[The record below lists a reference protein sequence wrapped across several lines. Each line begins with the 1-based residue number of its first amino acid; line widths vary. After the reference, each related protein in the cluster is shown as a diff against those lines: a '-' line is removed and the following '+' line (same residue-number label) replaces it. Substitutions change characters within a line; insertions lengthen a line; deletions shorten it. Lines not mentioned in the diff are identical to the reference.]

1 MKTFPKLA
9 GIVLFF
15 AFLFVAFS
23 INTTTVEAGGKSE
36 TVEILTS
43 AVCDMCKERIEKA
56 VYNTKGVKA
65 VTLDVD
71 SKIATVKFN
80 PKKVSADDIKVVIS
94 EAGYRADDVPA
105 NETAFN
111 KLPGCCRT
119 EGACTKNESN
129 NKH

>member
-9 GIVLFF
+9 GIMFF
-15 AFLFVAFS
+15 LAFVFAAFS
-23 INTTTVEAGGKSE
+23 FNPTQAEAGGKSE
-36 TVEILTS
+36 TVKIMTS

-71 SKIATVKFN
+71 TKIATVKFN
-80 PKKVSADDIKVVIS
+80 PKKVSADDLKAVIS
-94 EAGYRADDVPA
+94 NAGYRADDVPA

-111 KLPGCCRT
+111 KLPRCCRT

-129 NKH
+129 SKH